1 MKKIKWIALMLV
13 VLLSF
18 GSGVASAE
26 SVYSMTWN
34 NNPNPATYTGNQ
46 WSGTAGGWFWDLGT
60 EGLFQFSR
68 LTDSVT
74 YRLATEVSH
83 EGNVTTIKM
92 RDDAKYSDGEPITA
106 KDIWGFYQLH
116 RETVTNY
123 LKEIR
128 IVDDYTLEFEFLDP
142 APFEDMRI
150 WLISTSRQ
158 AGCPYHIYGK
168 WIDRAAEL
176 WEMAPDA
183 EPGVVTP
190 YGKDMT
196 GEEIS
201 QMWTENWNEMAQF
214 VPEGKIMVS
223 SGPYVQSALSESE
236 LIMVKNP
243 NYWNADNV
251 KFDKIISKVVTPEQ
265 GIAML
270 KSAQTDC
277 YPGSLP
283 IDVAESVLAANDD
296 IVFYPTV
303 DPACHGLYFNFKS
316 ENAPMYDKTFRKAI
330 NYLIDKT
337 PCREVGNYYG
347 QEFRYSC
354 TGIPPMF
361 LEKYVSQE
369 VLDKMEIYDYNPQ
382 KAEEM
387 LLEAGYTKQNGKWHD
402 PEGKQ
407 ITIKIG
413 VNGSWQP
420 AAVVGNV
427 NAIVGEQ
434 LNAFGIDTEV
444 LVTEG
449 TIYPT
454 KVKEGEFDMTF
465 DWIDVAWSFAYPLF
479 PLRDLYISDY
489 ARNNMQLDVDEDT
502 NNPIYEGLTDFNGD
516 PIDPVQV
523 LLDMPSMESEEER
536 LAWAEKLVWVAN
548 EECFGINLYQNC
560 TGIWEN
566 RAHTQGLPYED
577 QIDANNQFMPVPD
590 IDDPELE
597 KIAALNWGF
606 AGYNKLFFL
615 EPTES
620 NK

>member
-303 DPACHGLYFNFKS
+303 DPACHGLYFKATPHRKVGAILS
-316 ENAPMYDKTFRKAI
+316 EVI
-330 NYLIDKT
+330 
-337 PCREVGNYYG
+337 
-347 QEFRYSC
+347 
-354 TGIPPMF
+354 
-361 LEKYVSQE
+361 
-369 VLDKMEIYDYNPQ
+369 
-382 KAEEM
+382 
-387 LLEAGYTKQNGKWHD
+387 
-402 PEGKQ
+402 
-407 ITIKIG
+407 
-413 VNGSWQP
+413 
-420 AAVVGNV
+420 
-427 NAIVGEQ
+427 
-434 LNAFGIDTEV
+434 
-444 LVTEG
+444 
-449 TIYPT
+449 
-454 KVKEGEFDMTF
+454 
-465 DWIDVAWSFAYPLF
+465 
-479 PLRDLYISDY
+479 
-489 ARNNMQLDVDEDT
+489 
-502 NNPIYEGLTDFNGD
+502 
-516 PIDPVQV
+516 
-523 LLDMPSMESEEER
+523 
-536 LAWAEKLVWVAN
+536 
-548 EECFGINLYQNC
+548 
-560 TGIWEN
+560 
-566 RAHTQGLPYED
+566 
-577 QIDANNQFMPVPD
+577 
-590 IDDPELE
+590 
-597 KIAALNWGF
+597 
-606 AGYNKLFFL
+606 
-615 EPTES
+615 
-620 NK
+620 